1 MKEGGIFKADAE
13 YNERKNKNGVYRDK
27 MRVLLFFSE
36 MIIPL
41 ILFYVVGFGVLMKC
55 DIYEEFVKGAKEGLE
70 TVIQILPTLIGLM
83 VAVGVEDITAETLAG
98 LSGVSVQHFCRV
110 FKAETSMRPLE
121 YIAKRRISQA
131 KSLLLNT
138 DSDIGD
144 IGKQV
149 GYEDRNYF
157 SIVFKKLEGVSPR
170 EYRRSRGTGL

>member
-1 MKEGGIFKADAE
+1 MLFPDSRNNVGSITRQA
-13 YNERKNKNGVYRDK
+13 
-27 MRVLLFFSE
+27 LLYIDSRY
-36 MIIPL
+36 M
-41 ILFYVVGFGVLMKC
+41 
-55 DIYEEFVKGAKEGLE
+55 
-70 TVIQILPTLIGLM
+70 
-83 VAVGVEDITAETLAG
+83 EDITAETLAG

-157 SIVFKKLEGVSPR
+157 SIVFKSWRAFRQENTVVQEEQVCNNILSSIRIFLAYFKAKCSYLNNMQNISD
-170 EYRRSRGTGL
+170 

>member
-1 MKEGGIFKADAE
+1 M
-13 YNERKNKNGVYRDK
+13 
-27 MRVLLFFSE
+27 
-36 MIIPL
+36 
-41 ILFYVVGFGVLMKC
+41 
-55 DIYEEFVKGAKEGLE
+55 
-70 TVIQILPTLIGLM
+70 
-83 VAVGVEDITAETLAG
+83 EDITAETLAG

-110 FKAETSMRPLE
+110 FKSETSMRPLE

-157 SIVFKKLEGVSPR
+157 SIILKAGGRFAKRIPSFKRNRFVIIF
-170 EYRRSRGTGL
+170 